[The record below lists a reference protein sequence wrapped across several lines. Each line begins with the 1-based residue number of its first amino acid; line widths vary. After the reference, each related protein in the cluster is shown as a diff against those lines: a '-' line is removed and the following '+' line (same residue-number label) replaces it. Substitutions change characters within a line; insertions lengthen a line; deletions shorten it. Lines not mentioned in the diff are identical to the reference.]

1 MTAFATI
8 FFLFLLHLNGLYMRL
23 TYRCFHYLFLGYYQR
38 LVYEII
44 STRIPCVRINDD
56 VDDDDDDDD
65 DDE

>member
-1 MTAFATI
+1 
-8 FFLFLLHLNGLYMRL
+8 MRL